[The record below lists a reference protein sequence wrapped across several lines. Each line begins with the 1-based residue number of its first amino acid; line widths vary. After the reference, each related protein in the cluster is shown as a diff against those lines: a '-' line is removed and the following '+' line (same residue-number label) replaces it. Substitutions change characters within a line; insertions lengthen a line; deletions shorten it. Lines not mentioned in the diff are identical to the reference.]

1 MQVLKTIQET
11 REFLKAVREKGQA
24 IGFVPTMGALHK
36 GHLSLFRHARKDNPF
51 VVASIFVNPLQFND
65 PQDLYNYPRDMNN
78 DLVKLEEAAC
88 DLVFA
93 PPEKEMYPDP
103 VSEVIDLDGLD
114 TVLEGKYRAGH
125 FTGVAIVVRRLF
137 EIIEPTRAYFGL
149 KDYQQ
154 VLIINH
160 LVKKYH
166 LPVEIIPCP
175 TVREEDGL
183 AMSSRNL
190 LLGKNERRVAP
201 QIHKILKAVKLQ
213 AGYLSVN
220 EIRAQVEAEFSRNKM
235 MRLEYFD
242 IVDMY
247 TLKPIKN
254 WTDSS
259 SIIACI
265 AVYLG
270 KVRLIDNVILFS

>member
-1 MQVLKTIQET
+1 MQVLTTIQET
-11 REFLKAVREKGQA
+11 RELMKTVREKGQT

-36 GHLSLFRHARKDNPF
+36 GHLSLFRHARKDNQF
-51 VVASIFVNPLQFND
+51 VVGSIFVNPLQFND
-65 PQDLYNYPRDMNN
+65 TQDLYNYPRDLKN
-78 DLVKLEEAAC
+78 DLVKLEAAAC
-88 DLVFA
+88 DLVFT
-93 PPEKEMYPDP
+93 PTEEEMYPGP
-103 VSEVIDLDGLD
+103 VSEAIDLGGLD
-114 TVLEGKYRAGH
+114 TVLEGKYREGH
-125 FTGVAIVVRRLF
+125 FTGVAIVVKRLF

-160 LVKKYH
+160 FVKKNH

-190 LLGKNERRVAP
+190 LLSKNERRVAP
-201 QIHKILKAVKLQ
+201 QVHKILKTVKLQ
-213 AGYLSVN
+213 AGYLSVG
-220 EIRAQVEAEFSRNKM
+220 EIKAQVDAEFGRNKM
-235 MRLEYFD
+235 MKLEYFD